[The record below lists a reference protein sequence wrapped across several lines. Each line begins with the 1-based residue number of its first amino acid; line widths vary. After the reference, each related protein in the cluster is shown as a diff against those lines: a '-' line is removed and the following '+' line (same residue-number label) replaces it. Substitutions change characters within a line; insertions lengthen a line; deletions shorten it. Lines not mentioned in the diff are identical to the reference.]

1 MSARAR
7 ATSRA
12 SPSAARSRPARSA
25 PPPTLGGG
33 ARRARR
39 SEQERA
45 CALRC
50 VREALPAASDDGLYA
65 HVAARARVDEHLGA
79 AQINHAL
86 GDLPRTRARARAVCV
101 RGGERG
107 RA

>member
-1 MSARAR
+1 MLRIV
-7 ATSRA
+7 
-12 SPSAARSRPARSA
+12 
-25 PPPTLGGG
+25 L
-33 ARRARR
+33 
-39 SEQERA
+39 EA

-65 HVAARARVDEHLGA
+65 HVAARARVDKHLGA

-86 GDLPRTRARARAVCV
+86 GDLPRSTRARARAVCV